1 MYPSPDIKG
10 RIIFDIMDIAMITK
24 LEFRLLGLAAIET
37 SALDATNVDIAF
49 HRILSD
55 IYNVTAQFRA
65 FLIFS

>member
-24 LEFRLLGLAAIET
+24 LEFLLLGLAAIET